1 MRLVGFGR
9 AIVKDYY
16 YEVPTIPDGEKDG
29 EGGSEILLN
38 GLDGNG
44 DNEEVDKD
52 DL

>member
-16 YEVPTIPDGEKDG
+16 YEIPTRPEGEEDG
-29 EGGSEILLN
+29 EGGSEISLN
-38 GLDGNG
+38 GLDDND

-52 DL
+52 D